1 MARAH
6 VAPLGVRLLLA
17 SAFGRNER
25 ATLRLSRRSIHRS
38 SSVAVEV
45 VLDIDFAPVAHLA

>member
-25 ATLRLSRRSIHRS
+25 ATLRLRRSIHRS